1 MEDPNKAYDP
11 AASVVMEEVTVEQPA
26 DLRDVQNR
34 FSGNNESIDTTTNN
48 EKTDS
53 VNNLIVS
60 RRDRWLSLSDTGE
73 HTRLYKALLKMKG
86 TKNN

>member
-1 MEDPNKAYDP
+1 MLVSDRVMEHPTKSYDP
-11 AASVVMEEVTVEQPA
+11 AASVVMEQVTVEQPA

-60 RRDRWLSLSDTGE
+60 KRDRWLSLSDT
-73 HTRLYKALLKMKG
+73 
-86 TKNN
+86 